1 MAKKNIIGTNKGADK
16 GSEQSINVEGIPSNM
31 LLTAY
36 ELDQLVKKTELYNA
50 KIEAERVQYPD
61 PDDFD
66 QLELPAI
73 QMLGFKGFD
82 PKSNDLDA
90 LFFGGGRQKKKN
102 KGKGKGGSS
111 GGSGGGGKQLPNPNV
126 VLAVVQS
133 MIGSMPVAGMSG
145 ALLFGEL
152 NAEFGDRS
160 KARFFSASYKEIFS
174 RSHVVALS
182 EVGPDFV
189 DEVANSMP
197 DYTGYCSVANTRNQA
212 VGFVVHKRLKVIG
225 DPISHDAVANVQGVP
240 DLRPAFQL
248 NLEDTVTGEKFSV
261 VVVHLK
267 SMRGGPAVSGKV
279 RYQQCV
285 LMVKALGANF
295 TGFITGDFN
304 MLLDKAA
311 AGVINDLDP
320 LLKAGYVLLNP
331 KDTSATHSGGSR
343 LDGYV
348 VLNFS
353 KLGNLAVHA
362 FFSDPTIGRSFTDH
376 AYCTAST

>member
-1 MAKKNIIGTNKGADK
+1 MANKKNIKGVNAD
-16 GSEQSINVEGIPSNM
+16 IPSNM
-31 LLTAY
+31 LLTDY
-36 ELDQLVKKTELYNA
+36 ERKQLIAKTKKHNA
-50 KIEAERVQYPD
+50 TLEANKVVYPD
-61 PDDFD
+61 PEEVAFD
-66 QLELPAI
+66 ELDLPTI
-73 QMLGFKGFD
+73 QVLGFKGFD
-82 PKSNDLDA
+82 PKSTNLSA
-90 LFFGGGRQKKKN
+90 LFGGGRQRNKN
-102 KGKGKGGSS
+102 KSRGGKSGGGR

-126 VLAVVQS
+126 VLAVVQG
-133 MIGSMPVAGMSG
+133 MIGSLPAAAMTGK
-145 ALLFGEL
+145 LYFGEF

-160 KARFFSASYKEIFS
+160 KARFFNASYKEIFS

-212 VGFVVHKRLKVIG
+212 VGFIVHKRLKVIG

-248 NLEDTVTGEKFSV
+248 NLEDTATGEKFSV

-279 RYQQCV
+279 RYQQCA
-285 LMVKALGANF
+285 LMVKALGPNF
-295 TGFITGDFN
+295 TGLITGDFN
-304 MLLDKAA
+304 MLLDKAG
-311 AGVINDLDP
+311 AGLINDLDP

-331 KDTSATHSGGSR
+331 TDTSATHSGGSR

-362 FFSDPTIGRSFTDH
+362 FFSDATIGRSFSDH
-376 AYCTAST
+376 AFCTAEK

>member
-1 MAKKNIIGTNKGADK
+1 MAKKNIKA
-16 GSEQSINVEGIPSNM
+16 SQPVNVDGIPGNM
-31 LLTAY
+31 LLTDY
-36 ELDQLVKKTELYNA
+36 EREQLVKKTKAYNA
-50 KIEAERVQYPD
+50 DVEANRVQYPD
-61 PDDFD
+61 PDDFL
-66 QLELPAI
+66 QLDLPAI

-82 PKSNDLDA
+82 PKSNDLKA
-90 LFFGGGRQKKKN
+90 LFGGGRVKNKN
-102 KGKGKGGSS
+102 KGKGGSR

-126 VLAVVQS
+126 VLSVVQS
-133 MIGSMPVAGMSG
+133 MIGSMPVATMTGQ
-145 ALLFGEL
+145 LYFGEL

-174 RSHVVALS
+174 RAHVVALS

-248 NLEDTVTGEKFSV
+248 NLEDTATGEKFSV

-285 LMVKALGANF
+285 LMVKALGPNF
-295 TGFITGDFN
+295 TGFVTGDFN

-320 LLKAGYVLLNP
+320 MLKAGYVLLNP

-376 AYCTAST
+376 AFCTASK

>member
-1 MAKKNIIGTNKGADK
+1 MAKKNITGTNKGANASK
-16 GSEQSINVEGIPSNM
+16 KLVNVDGIPSNM
-31 LLTAY
+31 LLTDF
-36 ELDQLVKKTELYNA
+36 EREQLIKKTALHNA
-50 KIEAERVQYPD
+50 EVEANRVQYPD
-61 PDDFD
+61 PDDFQ
-66 QLELPAI
+66 QLDLPAI
-73 QMLGFKGFD
+73 QVLGFKGFD
-82 PKSNDLDA
+82 PKSNDLKA
-90 LFFGGGRQKKKN
+90 LFGGGRVKNKNKN
-102 KGKGKGGSS
+102 KGGSR

-126 VLAVVQS
+126 VLSVVQS
-133 MIGSMPVAGMSG
+133 MIGSMPIAGMSG
-145 ALLFGEL
+145 QLLFGEL

-174 RSHVVALS
+174 RAHVVALS

-197 DYTGYCSVANTRNQA
+197 DYTGFCSVANTRNQA

-248 NLEDTVTGEKFSV
+248 NLEDTATGEKFSV

-285 LMVKALGANF
+285 IMAKALGANF

-304 MLLDKAA
+304 MLLDKAG

-376 AYCTAST
+376 AFCTASK

>member
-1 MAKKNIIGTNKGADK
+1 MAKKNIIGSNTGSNKGSK
-16 GSEQSINVEGIPSNM
+16 SPVNVDGIPSNM
-31 LLTAY
+31 LLTDY
-36 ELDQLVKKTELYNA
+36 EVAQLAKKTALHNA
-50 KIEAERVQYPD
+50 TIEAERVQYPD
-61 PDDFD
+61 PDEFHLLD
-66 QLELPAI
+66 LPKI
-73 QMLGFKGFD
+73 QALNFKGFD
-82 PKSNDLDA
+82 PKSNNLKA
-90 LFFGGGRQKKKN
+90 LFGGGRVKN
-102 KGKGKGGSS
+102 KNKSKGGSR

-126 VLAVVQS
+126 VLSVVQN
-133 MIGSMPVAGMSG
+133 MVGSMPVAAMTGS
-145 ALLFGEL
+145 LLFGEL

-174 RSHVVALS
+174 RAHVIALS

-197 DYTGYCSVANTRNQA
+197 DYTGFCSVANTRNQA
-212 VGFVVHKRLKVIG
+212 VGFLVHKRLKVIG

-240 DLRPAFQL
+240 DLRPAYQL

-320 LLKAGYVLLNP
+320 LLKAGYLLLNP

-362 FFSDPTIGRSFTDH
+362 FFSDATIGRSFTDH
-376 AYCTAST
+376 AFCTASK

>member
-1 MAKKNIIGTNKGADK
+1 
-16 GSEQSINVEGIPSNM
+16 
-31 LLTAY
+31 
-36 ELDQLVKKTELYNA
+36 
-50 KIEAERVQYPD
+50 
-61 PDDFD
+61 
-66 QLELPAI
+66 
-73 QMLGFKGFD
+73 
-82 PKSNDLDA
+82 
-90 LFFGGGRQKKKN
+90 
-102 KGKGKGGSS
+102 
-111 GGSGGGGKQLPNPNV
+111 
-126 VLAVVQS
+126 

-145 ALLFGEL
+145 ALLCGEL

-304 MLLDKAA
+304 MLLDKAG
-311 AGVINDLDP
+311 AGLINDLDP

>member
-1 MAKKNIIGTNKGADK
+1 MAKKNITGTDKGANKGSK
-16 GSEQSINVEGIPSNM
+16 QLVNVDGIPSNM
-31 LLTAY
+31 LLTDF
-36 ELDQLVKKTELYNA
+36 EREQLIKKTALHNA
-50 KIEAERVQYPD
+50 EVEANRVQYPD
-61 PDDFD
+61 PDDFQ
-66 QLELPAI
+66 QLDLPAI
-73 QMLGFKGFD
+73 QVLGFKGFD
-82 PKSNDLDA
+82 PKSNDLKA
-90 LFFGGGRQKKKN
+90 LFGGGRQKNKN
-102 KGKGKGGSS
+102 KGKGGSR